1 MGAVATFDFAKWQ
14 ASYPEF
20 SGVTSGQAAAFF
32 DQATIYLANDG
43 SGPVSDAGK
52 QLTLLNMLVAHIAAL
67 SVNADGTPKPPS
79 SPVGRI
85 SSASEGSVSA
95 QFDMGTTPG
104 TAAWYQQT
112 RYGAA
117 FYAAT
122 AQYRTM
128 RYRVS
133 RAALYQPAGFGFFGR
148 YR

>member
-1 MGAVATFDFAKWQ
+1 MGAVASFDFAKWQ

-20 SGVTSGQAAAFF
+20 TGVTSGQAAAFF
-32 DQATIYLANDG
+32 DRATIYLANDG

-67 SVNADGTPKPPS
+67 SVNADGTPKSPS
-79 SPVGRI
+79 TPVGRV
-85 SSASEGSVSA
+85 SSATEGSVSVSL
-95 QFDMGTTPG
+95 DMGATPG

-112 RYGAA
+112 RYGAE

-128 RYRVS
+128 KYRVARS
-133 RAALYQPAGFGFFGR
+133 ALYRPGSGGWR
-148 YR
+148 